1 MFMYYLKEAL
11 SSLNR
16 SKFSSFIITI
26 SLCISIALITISIF
40 LILIS
45 GRIEDKLMSKI
56 EVNVFLNDSLTAPQ
70 ISGLRNHFEALDH
83 VASVEYI
90 SKEDAAKIF
99 EQETGEQFNH
109 VLLGNPLPNSF
120 KLGFDRSV
128 NKAVINRIVSR
139 IRSFNGVDEIIYDY
153 NQLLTILNIV
163 DSGKFIIYTLALL
176 FTMISL
182 FLLYSNNKFYLNS
195 RAIHFNT
202 MKLVGAKLS
211 IIRRPMIIRGM
222 MLGLIASIICF
233 VIGNSVMMTVKRLF
247 VEFRDLDNFYYFNI
261 IIFILG
267 LLLGGLGSGLFV
279 KKVTLSVDFKR
290 NKLEQ

>member
-11 SSLNR
+11 TSLNR

-26 SLCISIALITISIF
+26 SLSLSIALITISMF
-40 LILIS
+40 LILVS

-56 EVNVFLNDSLTAPQ
+56 EVNVFLNDSLRAPQ
-70 ISGLRNHFEALDH
+70 ISGLKINFERLDH
-83 VASVEYI
+83 VSSVEYI

-120 KLGFDRSV
+120 KLGFDRSI
-128 NKAVINRIVSR
+128 NKDLINRIVSR
-139 IRSFNGVDEIIYDY
+139 IRSFEGVDEIIYDY

-163 DSGKFIIYTLALL
+163 DSGKFIIYTLTIL

-182 FLLYSNNKFYLNS
+182 FLIYSNNRFYLNS
-195 RAIHFNT
+195 RAVHFNT

-222 MLGLIASIICF
+222 LLGLVASLICF
-233 VIGNSVMMTVKRLF
+233 VIGNTIMITVNRLF
-247 VEFRDLDNFYYFNI
+247 VEFRYLENFYYFNI

-279 KKVTLSVDFKR
+279 KKVTLSVDFK
-290 NKLEQ
+290 KHKFEQ